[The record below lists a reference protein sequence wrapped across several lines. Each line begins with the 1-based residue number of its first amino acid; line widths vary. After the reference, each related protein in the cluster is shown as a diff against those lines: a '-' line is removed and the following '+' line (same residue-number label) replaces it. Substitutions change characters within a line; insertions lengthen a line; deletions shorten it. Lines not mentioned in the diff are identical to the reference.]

1 MQGYKIDFDSTPIQ
15 MTLPRELRFAQTEQQ
30 GLDDSLEDLLCQGVI
45 RRCDSDNDH
54 DCQFLSTVFVTKKR
68 DDTYRVILNVKLLNE
83 DVTHKHFKMDTLRDA
98 IDLLRPGYYMASVD
112 LKHAYFSVPIS
123 RDDRG
128 YLCFTWQGV
137 RHHFTCLP
145 QGLKSS
151 PYVFTKLLKPVY
163 SSFRELGH
171 SVIGYIDDSL
181 LVGESQEELGDAVIN
196 LIKLFDR
203 LGLTVHPGK
212 SVIQPV
218 QKIEF
223 LGFELNSVDMT
234 VSLVARKKL
243 KIASMCGSLLQK
255 SKITI
260 RDVASVTGNLV
271 AAEPGVTN
279 AFLRIKRLEIARND
293 ALAANAGNYDAVMTL
308 SPAVRSDLQWW
319 LDNVQ
324 DSYRPIVIGRPD
336 HVFHSDASGTGW
348 GGCYQTQRSGG
359 QWSATEAKQHINWLE
374 LQAAFLTLKTFGRQ
388 LSACHVKLFMDNTT
402 AVACVRN
409 RGSTKLYLHELT
421 MELFAWA
428 DERNIYLS
436 AAHIPGVDNVVAD
449 AESRV
454 RNMDTEWMLTKSVFA
469 RLNDLWG
476 PFDVDLFASR
486 INAQLPVYV
495 SWRPDPHSC
504 AVDAMTLNWSDYD
517 IVYLFP
523 PFSMLCRVLRKIS
536 EEQVT
541 AVLIAPI
548 WPTRP
553 WWNSALEMV
562 IDFPRRLPVQSLM
575 LPQQPGLQHR
585 LMPKLRLM
593 ALRLSGVPS
602 ASMAFRKRCLS
613 SCSSRGALVHKRSMT
628 STLNAGTTF
637 VVRGMSLPFYQI

>member
-1 MQGYKIDFDSTPIQ
+1 MQHCINSWVELTDDPWVNEVVQGYKIDFDSTPIQ
-15 MTLPRELRFAQTEQQ
+15 MTLPRELRFAQTEQE

-181 LVGESQEELGDAVIN
+181 LVGESKEELGDAVIN

-223 LGFELNSVDMT
+223 LGFELNSIDMT

-293 ALAANAGNYDAVMTL
+293 ALAANAG
-308 SPAVRSDLQWW
+308 
-319 LDNVQ
+319 
-324 DSYRPIVIGRPD
+324 
-336 HVFHSDASGTGW
+336 
-348 GGCYQTQRSGG
+348 
-359 QWSATEAKQHINWLE
+359 
-374 LQAAFLTLKTFGRQ
+374 
-388 LSACHVKLFMDNTT
+388 
-402 AVACVRN
+402 
-409 RGSTKLYLHELT
+409 T
-421 MELFAWA
+421 M
-428 DERNIYLS
+428 
-436 AAHIPGVDNVVAD
+436 
-449 AESRV
+449 
-454 RNMDTEWMLTKSVFA
+454 ML
-469 RLNDLWG
+469 L
-476 PFDVDLFASR
+476 
-486 INAQLPVYV
+486 
-495 SWRPDPHSC
+495 
-504 AVDAMTLNWSDYD
+504 
-517 IVYLFP
+517 
-523 PFSMLCRVLRKIS
+523 
-536 EEQVT
+536 
-541 AVLIAPI
+541 
-548 WPTRP
+548 
-553 WWNSALEMV
+553 
-562 IDFPRRLPVQSLM
+562 
-575 LPQQPGLQHR
+575 
-585 LMPKLRLM
+585 
-593 ALRLSGVPS
+593 
-602 ASMAFRKRCLS
+602 
-613 SCSSRGALVHKRSMT
+613 
-628 STLNAGTTF
+628 
-637 VVRGMSLPFYQI
+637 